1 MNAEPQKSER
11 RWAELEKALAHVET
25 WLAPEV
31 ERVARGFEGGQAG
44 AFHGLVMGPDEARRA
59 LSDERRSRIPVDR
72 AAAAKD
78 LPEQTRLATLCGAD
92 AFDACV
98 LLLALAPEVSSRF
111 GRIYAFLQDDLA
123 RTRPTFDLV
132 LNLIARDPAER
143 LALRRRFAP
152 DAPLI
157 AERMIQTWGEPGGHW
172 LTTQITL
179 DAQILRLLTGD
190 SGIDERLAGFVRLAP
205 GTARAGTDDDSAAA
219 AGASASLVRARR
231 VWFDGPDSFAK
242 RRAAAEAARL
252 AGMPLIEIDETA
264 IPADRPPAQIAAL
277 LVREA
282 ALRDAA
288 LFLDGLED
296 EDSREP
302 CPFCTA
308 FLAEAERKGAI
319 AFLAGK
325 QAWLRD
331 GWAAR
336 GLARVAVPRPDAS
349 ARQAIWTTSLAAH
362 DLGLTADQIHV
373 LARRY
378 RLTGRQIE
386 TAAAVAAAAEPDA
399 RPDAASPNAAYRRV
413 VAATR
418 AQTGQRIGALAAR
431 RPPRARWEDLIL
443 PEDAL
448 RQLRELCRRV
458 ELRDSVLARWGER
471 HRAGSARGVHALFA
485 GSSGTGKTMAAEI
498 VAGELGLD
506 LFRISLPNT
515 VSKYIGETE
524 KNLDRIFDAAEDSN
538 AILFFDEADAIL
550 GKRSEVRDSHDRYA
564 NLEISYLL
572 QRMEEF
578 DGVSILAS
586 NLRANI
592 DDAFTRRL
600 AFVIHFPFPDAAHRR
615 RIWEGAWPDPD
626 RRPRDVDLDRLASQF
641 KLSGGSISNIAVAAS
656 FLAAEREQDVA
667 TGDVVTALRREFQKL
682 GKPAAEQELRDS
694 LTAGVA

>member
-1 MNAEPQKSER
+1 MNAEPQKSEL
-11 RWAELEKALAHVET
+11 RWAELEKALAHVES

-31 ERVARGFEGGQAG
+31 ERVARGYEGGQAG

-59 LSDERRSRIPVDR
+59 LAEADPSRAPVDR
-72 AAAAKD
+72 AAAAND
-78 LPEQTRLATLCGAD
+78 LPDFARIAQLFGAD

-98 LLLALAPEVSSRF
+98 LLLALAPEISSRF
-111 GRIYAFLQDDLA
+111 GRLYGFLQDDLA
-123 RTRPTFDLV
+123 RTRPTFDLA
-132 LNLIARDPAER
+132 LGLLARGPAER
-143 LALRRRFAP
+143 LALRRRLAP
-152 DAPLI
+152 DAPLL
-157 AERMIQTWGEPGGHW
+157 AERLIQPWREPAGHW
-172 LTTQITL
+172 LSTQFTL
-179 DAQILRLLTGD
+179 DPQILRLLTGD
-190 SGIDERLAGFVRLAP
+190 GGIDERLAGFARLAP
-205 GTARAGTDDDSAAA
+205 WTPRAGTGEDANAAA
-219 AGASASLVRARR
+219 ASAALVRGGI
-231 VWFDGPDSFAK
+231 VWLDGPDPSAK
-242 RRAAAEAARL
+242 RRIAAEAARL

-264 IPADRPPAQIAAL
+264 VPGDRPAAQTAAL

-302 CPFCTA
+302 CPFCAA
-308 FLAEAERKGAI
+308 FLAEAARQGGA
-319 AFLAGK
+319 AFLAGN

-336 GLARVAVPRPDAS
+336 GLARVAVPRPDAA
-349 ARQAIWTTSLAAH
+349 ARQAIWSATLAAH
-362 DLGLTADQIHV
+362 DLDLTADQTRG

-386 TAAAVAAAAEPDA
+386 TAAAVAAAMAPDG
-399 RPDAASPNAAYRRV
+399 RTETTSAYRRV
-413 VAATR
+413 VSATR

-431 RPPRARWEDLIL
+431 RPPRARWEDLVL
-443 PEDAL
+443 PEDSL

-458 ELRDSVLARWGER
+458 ELRERVLPRWSER

-498 VAGELGLD
+498 IAGELGLD
-506 LFRISLPNT
+506 LFRISVPNT

-615 RIWEGAWPDPD
+615 RIWEGAWPDPE
-626 RRPRDVDLDRLASQF
+626 RRPRDVDLDRLASLF
-641 KLSGGSISNIAVAAS
+641 KLSGGSISNVAVAAS

-694 LTAGVA
+694 LTAGAA